1 MKKMIVALLASV
13 TLTAGAFAQA
23 NVAEEAP
30 KMTTYTPVAHM
41 EEEYELADVVGL
53 RLTAW
58 GSCQNVTGL
67 DLTLAGEAT
76 NAYGLQLALV
86 RNKVIDTAGAVQLA
100 LVSNYAGRLAG
111 VQLSLMNEA
120 VLAKGVQLGLLNQAS
135 DVRGLQLG
143 LINTTDIIYGYQIGL
158 INVIKGSA
166 VPCLP
171 IINFMLFDE

>member
-13 TLTAGAFAQA
+13 TLTAGVFAQA
-23 NVAEEAP
+23 EVAEDAP
-30 KMTTYTPVAHM
+30 RMTTYSPIACFAQGD
-41 EEEYELADVVGL
+41 ELADVVGL
-53 RLTAW
+53 RLSAW
-58 GSCQNVTGL
+58 STCQNMTGL
-67 DLTLAGEAT
+67 DLAIGGEAT

-100 LVSNYAGRLAG
+100 LVSNYAGKLAG
-111 VQLSLMNEA
+111 VQMSLLNDA
-120 VLAKGVQLGLLNQAS
+120 IVAKGVQLGLVNQAS

-143 LINTTDIIYGYQIGL
+143 LINTTDIIYGYQLGL

-166 VPCLP
+166 LPCFP

>member
-23 NVAEEAP
+23 EAAEAAP
-30 KMTTYTPVAHM
+30 KMTTYTPVAHLG
-41 EEEYELADVVGL
+41 EEYELADVVGL
-53 RLTAW
+53 RVTAW
-58 GSCQNVTGL
+58 GACQNVTGL
-67 DLTLAGEAT
+67 DLSIGGEAT
-76 NAYGLQLALV
+76 NVYGLQLALI

-100 LVSNYAGRLAG
+100 LISNYAGRLAG
-111 VQLSLMNEA
+111 VQLSLLNEA
-120 VLAKGVQLGLLNQAS
+120 IVAKGVQLGLLNQAS